1 MKLSSGALALGLA
14 NLPATLA
21 WGSLGHMT
29 TAYLAGHFV
38 ANTTEAHFKYILYNE
53 EDDYLA

>member
-21 WGSLGHMT
+21 WGSKCFHPIMKP
-29 TAYLAGHFV
+29 FSR
-38 ANTTEAHFKYILYNE
+38 
-53 EDDYLA
+53 